1 MDLAQ
6 VMDEVR
12 ADDDGK
18 RDLLLD
24 RDALMLRHGR
34 LTFPHADEHGCPDGL
49 APTSWASNQVCQR
62 LNIPA
67 SYFKRCPAELQDE
80 QFNYWIDHVGSN
92 GHTHA
97 PKAER
102 WLLRTKDDAL
112 RGVLTERYACLD
124 NRDVLNTLLPLIE
137 PHYQVGWYALTE
149 ESFHLRL
156 LDPRLAREVLPH
168 DRLVAGVHLANSE
181 VGKRAV
187 TVDALVYR
195 LVCSNGLVRLVRGS
209 SLLHQRHVS
218 WSKPRFEVALRQAV
232 HEALVHGV
240 GFIER
245 MSWATGMAVPDMDAT
260 LTALGARWGLSQT
273 TSEHVRQSLLD
284 MPPEQ
289 HETLYGLVNAVT
301 HAAQELPADARYD
314 LEAHAGD
321 LIERGLPG
329 LTALVREEPR
339 QEALPL

>member
-1 MDLAQ
+1 MELAQ
-6 VMDEVR
+6 VVDEVH
-12 ADDDGK
+12 ADDAGK

-24 RDALMLRHGR
+24 RDELMLRHGR
-34 LTFPHADEHGCPDGL
+34 LSFPHADEQGCPDGL
-49 APTSWASNQVCQR
+49 ALTSWATTQVCHR
-62 LNIPA
+62 LNVPA
-67 SYFKRCPAELQDE
+67 SYFKRCPADLQDE
-80 QFNYWIDHVGSN
+80 QFNYWIDHMGSN

-102 WLLRTKDDAL
+102 WLLRAKDDTL

-124 NRDVLNTLLPLIE
+124 NRDVLSTLLPLVE

-156 LDPRLAREVLPH
+156 LDPRLAREVLPR

-187 TVDALVYR
+187 TVDAMVYR
-195 LVCSNGLVRLVRGS
+195 LVCSNGLVRLVKGS

-218 WSKPRFEVALRQAV
+218 WSKPRFEASLRQAV

-245 MSWATGMAVPDMDAT
+245 MSWATTMGVPDMD
-260 LTALGARWGLSQT
+260 TAIDSLGQRWGLSQAT
-273 TSEHVRQSLLD
+273 TLTVRRSLLD
-284 MPPEQ
+284 MPPDQ

-301 HAAQELPADARYD
+301 HAAQDLPADARYD
-314 LEAHAGD
+314 LEAQAGE
-321 LIERGLPG
+321 LVERGLPG